1 MSSLTSRRLLLI
13 LSLGLLL
20 FIGLWLY
27 RQWPLLTYQLI
38 RWQMQFHR
46 ELGSL
51 LRASTS
57 LQPGVITSLIVT
69 SFAYGVFHAAGPG
82 HGKMVVA
89 TYLATQP
96 SRLKQAVRLSVAA
109 ALLQGVVAILLI
121 GVAGWLF
128 DMTARQA
135 QGLGVWLDRSS
146 FLLVALMGLFL
157 TQRAGRQLWQ
167 LRRPRRTLGHVRTI
181 YKAQASEWK
190 RIAVR
195 DEGSG
200 LLQSPCG
207 CGHHH
212 MPDSDELAQAESW
225 HAHLGILLS
234 MGLRPCSGALLILVL
249 AKVMEHFWL
258 GVVATLA
265 MAAGTALTVSLLA
278 ILSQRARTLA
288 WAWLRRPS
296 HHARTLQQLALGTA
310 LAGGVLLILLG
321 LSLMSAPTS
330 LLLPR

>member
-1 MSSLTSRRLLLI
+1 MLSYVTRRLLLI
-13 LSLGLLL
+13 LTLGLLL
-20 FIGLWLY
+20 AAGYWLY
-27 RQWPLLTYQLI
+27 QQWPQLTYQLI

-46 ELGSL
+46 KLGSL
-51 LRASTS
+51 LRASAS
-57 LQPGVITSLIVT
+57 LEPSVIASLIAT

-82 HGKMVVA
+82 HGKLVVA

-96 SRLKQAVRLSVAA
+96 SRLKQAVRLSIGAA
-109 ALLQGVVAILLI
+109 MLQGMVAILLI

-135 QGLGVWLDRSS
+135 QGVGVWLDRSS

-157 TQRAGRQLWQ
+157 AQRAARQLWQ
-167 LRRPRRTLGHVRTI
+167 LHQPRRPWSSIRPL
-181 YKAQASEWK
+181 YKANASEWNSMG
-190 RIAVR
+190 RQ
-195 DEGSG
+195 GSVTA
-200 LLQSPCG
+200 LPANQCG
-207 CGHHH
+207 CGHSHL
-212 MPDSDELAQAESW
+212 PDAEELNQAESW
-225 HAHLGILLS
+225 RAHLGILLS

-258 GVVATLA
+258 GVAATLA

-278 ILSQRARTLA
+278 ILSQRARSLA
-288 WAWLRRPS
+288 WAWLRHPS
-296 HHARTLQQLALGTA
+296 RHGRTLQQLALATA
-310 LAGGVLLILLG
+310 LVGGLLLILLG

>member
-1 MSSLTSRRLLLI
+1 MSSLVIRRLSQLLC
-13 LSLGLLL
+13 LGLLL
-20 FIGLWLY
+20 LIGIWLY

-51 LRASTS
+51 LRASTT
-57 LQPGVITSLIVT
+57 LEPGVVTTLIAT

-157 TQRAGRQLWQ
+157 AQRAARQLWQ
-167 LRRPRRTLGHVRTI
+167 LRRPRRTLGHIRTL
-181 YKAQASEWK
+181 YKAKASEW
-190 RIAVR
+190 RSNALSPS
-195 DEGSG
+195 GST
-200 LLQSPCG
+200 LSQLQCG

-212 MPDSDELAQAESW
+212 IPDSDELAQAESW
-225 HAHLGILLS
+225 QAHLGILLS

-258 GVVATLA
+258 GVAATLA

-278 ILSQRARTLA
+278 ILSQRARSLA
-288 WAWLRRPS
+288 WVWLRTPTHS
-296 HHARTLQQLALGTA
+296 ARALQLLALGIA
-310 LAGGVLLILLG
+310 LLGGILLILLG
-321 LSLMSAPTS
+321 ISLMFAPVS
-330 LLLPR
+330 QLLPR